1 MDKIKKIKVAFIYK
15 ENNVFLLGNH
25 FDNTYF
31 HFFMEELRKD
41 ESIIVTDFP
50 TKEIFD
56 ASILKNKFDI
66 ILLWNNYGGGM
77 PNEILGIE
85 DLKIPVISNCADPV
99 EAKKAIKNH
108 KKWKIDHYF
117 HFYNKEMFYSLY
129 PKNFKFKTIILGLDS
144 SLYQNVKP
152 FQERI
157 KNKILL
163 TGATGNTKF
172 FSKIINDIRTP
183 KWNAFRFYYLRT
195 ICSKLPYV
203 DYTQTLQ
210 HKYVNDQ
217 YPKLLEQYSASIVAA
232 TYNPNIKYWENA
244 AAGCLTFMEVSE
256 KNNDAELLGFIDY
269 ENAIFINEEN
279 YKKRLQE
286 FISNPNDPR
295 WEEIAKKGRRH
306 TLDNLNNDRSVE
318 SLIEVIEEVIH

>member
-1 MDKIKKIKVAFIYK
+1 MNNVKKIKIAFIYK

-163 TGATGNTKF
+163 TGATGNTKI

-195 ICSKLPYV
+195 MCSKLPYV
-203 DYTQTLQ
+203 DYTTTLQ

-244 AAGCLTFMEVSE
+244 AAGCLTFMEITK
-256 KNNDAELLGFIDY
+256 KNRGEYLGYVDG
-269 ENAIFINEEN
+269 ETCIFINEDN
-279 YKKRLQE
+279 YQE
-286 FISNPNDPR
+286 KFKEYLNDSDNPK
-295 WEEIAKKGRRH
+295 WEKIATAGRKF
-306 TLDNLNNDRSVE
+306 TLKNLNNEKAVKD
-318 SLIEVIEEVIH
+318 LIEIMNLYI